1 MGVVAEEKKRMKVQK
16 DLRRLRDDKL
26 KKIEEL
32 QKEVE
37 AYDKEIS
44 AKRDGYRKAF
54 LPELAETVIAAC
66 GMTDQDADCFTRN
79 EFKGLREEIV
89 KKITDW
95 KKTADEVAA
104 KNGDIDIAAESDD
117 TIKKMQ
123 EELAALQAEKEKL
136 ETELASIKDDD
147 TSKKLTDELE
157 ALRAEKENL
166 EEEISA
172 IKNDDT
178 QKTLI
183 DELAALKAENEKLL
197 QEKEE
202 ALKVNHRFND
212 VDLTQFDCFVPTV
225 FTIASKVGL
234 RDELENCKSVEEYRA
249 VVGKILRWFTTAVG
263 KVNNVQKDA
272 EEN

>member
-1 MGVVAEEKKRMKVQK
+1 MGVVAEEKKRMKAQK

-95 KKTADEVAA
+95 KKTADDVAA

-157 ALRAEKENL
+157 ALRAE
-166 EEEISA
+166 
-172 IKNDDT
+172 
-178 QKTLI
+178 
-183 DELAALKAENEKLL
+183 NEKLTN
-197 QEKEE
+197 EKVE
-202 ALKVNHRFND
+202 ALRVNHNFNG
-212 VDLTQFDCFVPTV
+212 VDLTRFDCFVPTV
-225 FTIASKVGL
+225 FTIAKKIGL
-234 RDELENCKSVEEYRA
+234 RDELENCKTVDEYRT
-249 VVGKILRWFTTAVG
+249 VVGKILGWFNIAVE
-263 KVNNVQKDA
+263 KMNEANSV